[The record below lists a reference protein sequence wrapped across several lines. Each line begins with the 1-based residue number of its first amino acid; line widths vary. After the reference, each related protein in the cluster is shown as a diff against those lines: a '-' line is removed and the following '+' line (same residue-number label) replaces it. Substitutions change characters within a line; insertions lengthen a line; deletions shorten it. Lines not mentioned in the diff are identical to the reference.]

1 MATSVE
7 SDQIDL
13 AARLIR
19 FVGSGNVVAFT
30 GAGISTDSGIPDFR
44 SPESGV
50 WTHVDALAVA
60 SIYGF
65 RRDPEQFYKWVRSV
79 AATTRDAAPNPAH
92 HALARLESLGWLR
105 AIITQNIDALHS
117 RAGSKRIF
125 ELHGNLRGAT
135 CISCYQGFDG
145 EPIMAKFLRDGLMP
159 RCTTCGGVL
168 KPNVILFGEQLP
180 VRELQGAQEAVKQC
194 RLMLIVGSSL
204 EVAPANE
211 LPNIAKRFGAKLV
224 IVNLEPTPADH
235 QADVVIRGRAAEA
248 LPAIVTRLEE

>member
-1 MATSVE
+1 
-7 SDQIDL
+7 
-13 AARLIR
+13 
-19 FVGSGNVVAFT
+19 
-30 GAGISTDSGIPDFR
+30 
-44 SPESGV
+44 
-50 WTHVDALAVA
+50 
-60 SIYGF
+60 
-65 RRDPEQFYKWVRSV
+65 
-79 AATTRDAAPNPAH
+79 
-92 HALARLESLGWLR
+92 
-105 AIITQNIDALHS
+105 
-117 RAGSKRIF
+117 
-125 ELHGNLRGAT
+125 
-135 CISCYQGFDG
+135 
-145 EPIMAKFLRDGLMP
+145 MAKFLRDGLMP